1 MSAAIEC
8 GIYTSNGMG
17 LQSISWND
25 INNYLA
31 VTGRKWRWL
40 GIQLRKISLSYVKEY
55 HAAKDP
61 TRPSPY
67 QERLDIELNRDNVK
81 QQLKN
86 FIKAKRKV
94 D

>member
-1 MSAAIEC
+1 
-8 GIYTSNGMG
+8 MG
-17 LQSISWND
+17 LQPMAWADVNSYMQATKRDWTW
-25 INNYLA
+25 LA
-31 VTGRKWRWL
+31 STLR
-40 GIQLRKISLSYVKEY
+40 QLSLSYINEY

-61 TRPSPY
+61 ARPSPY
-67 QERLDIELNRDNVK
+67 QERLDVELNRDNVK